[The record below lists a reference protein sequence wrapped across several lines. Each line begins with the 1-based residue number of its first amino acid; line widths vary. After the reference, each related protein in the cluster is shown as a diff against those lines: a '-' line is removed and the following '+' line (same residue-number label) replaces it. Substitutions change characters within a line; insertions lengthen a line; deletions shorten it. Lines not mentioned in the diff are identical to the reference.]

1 MGPGTRPTPGDADDP
16 RSWPVKR
23 AQSFGGV
30 VVRPEGE
37 SVAVAMIRTR
47 NLKDEQVWTLPK
59 GTPDEGEAPQDTAL
73 REVHEETGLEVEVSG
88 RAGDVEYWF
97 VLDGVRHHKRVRFF
111 LMRVTGGDP
120 TAHDNEVEE
129 VALVEGAQAAGMLSY
144 QSERKVLS
152 DALIKAAT

>member
-1 MGPGTRPTPGDADDP
+1 MRTVHEFSAGGVAVTGDP
-16 RSWPVKR
+16 RRVAIIRVKAPSGDDR
-23 AQSFGGV
+23 WA
-30 VVRPEGE
+30 
-37 SVAVAMIRTR
+37 
-47 NLKDEQVWTLPK
+47 LPK
-59 GTPDEGEAPQDTAL
+59 GLVEKGESSEAAAV

-129 VALVEGAQAAGMLSY
+129 VALVEGAQAASMLSY